1 MEFIKRFTKQF
12 SSPADDT
19 PDPYAD
25 DDVYPVHVLDDT
37 NTFRSILI
45 TWTLCFNDVLDAD
58 KLQSS
63 LAKLLETGDWR
74 KLGGRLRLK
83 VRATSRISFIN
94 SITVLTQCVG

>member
-1 MEFIKRFTKQF
+1 MDFLKRLGK
-12 SSPADDT
+12 SSSLPANDT

-37 NTFRSILI
+37 KTFRSILI
-45 TWTLCFNDVLDAD
+45 AWTLCFNDVLDAD
-58 KLQSS
+58 KLQLS

-83 VRATSRISFIN
+83 VIHDNDPRWT
-94 SITVLTQCVG
+94 